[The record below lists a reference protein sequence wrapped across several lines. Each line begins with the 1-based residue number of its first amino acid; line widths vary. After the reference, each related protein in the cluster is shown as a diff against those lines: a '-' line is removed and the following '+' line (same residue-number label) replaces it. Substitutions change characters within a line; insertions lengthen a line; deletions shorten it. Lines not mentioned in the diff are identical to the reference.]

1 MGEDPSALLA
11 AAAAGDSA
19 AWNAIVEQ
27 YNGLLWSIARGYRM
41 STADSADA
49 VQTTWLRLV
58 EHLDRI
64 DDPSR
69 LPGWLA
75 TTVRRE
81 CLRLLRR
88 GKREQP
94 AYDEDGL
101 PDIVDD
107 AAPLDA
113 ALLDD
118 ERDAALWRALEQMP
132 ERCRLLIR
140 VLMASP
146 PPSYAEVAAALD
158 MPIGSIGPTRQRCL
172 DRLRRIAE
180 ADGALV
186 DPAPPGGGG
195 R

>member
-11 AAAAGDSA
+11 AAATGDGA
-19 AWNAIVEQ
+19 AWNRIVEQ
-27 YNGLLWSIARGYRM
+27 YTGLLWSIARGYRM

-81 CLRLLRR
+81 CLRMLRR
-88 GKREQP
+88 SKHEQP
-94 AYDEDGL
+94 SFDEDGL
-101 PDIVDD
+101 PDQADG
-107 AAPLDA
+107 AEPLDA
-113 ALLDD
+113 ALLLE
-118 ERDAALWRALEQMP
+118 ERDAALWHALQQMP
-132 ERCRLLIR
+132 ERCRLLLR

-146 PPSYAEVAAALD
+146 PPSYADVAAALD

-180 ADGALV
+180 ADGALIE
-186 DPAPPGGGG
+186 PAPPGGGG
-195 R
+195 L

>member
-1 MGEDPSALLA
+1 MTMTATVPAARTEVFDEIAWQNLVERYGWLL
-11 AAAAGDSA
+11 
-19 AWNAIVEQ
+19 
-27 YNGLLWSIARGYRM
+27 R
-41 STADSADA
+41 STAARFRLTPAEADDA

-81 CLRLLRR
+81 CLRTLRR
-88 GKREQP
+88 SKREQP
-94 AYDEDGL
+94 SFDEDGL
-101 PDIVDD
+101 PDVPDD

-113 ALLDD
+113 ALLDE
-118 ERDAALWRALEQMP
+118 ERDAALWRALDQMP
-132 ERCRLLIR
+132 ARCRLLIR

-180 ADGALV
+180 AEGALV

>member
-1 MGEDPSALLA
+1 MGEDPTALLA
-11 AAAAGDSA
+11 AAAAGDGS
-19 AWNAIVEQ
+19 AWNALVEQ
-27 YNGLLWSIARGYRM
+27 YTGLLWSVARGYRM

-58 EHLDRI
+58 ENLDRI
-64 DDPSR
+64 EDPSR

-81 CLRLLRR
+81 CLRTLRR
-88 GKREQP
+88 SKREQP
-94 AYDEDGL
+94 SFDDDGL
-101 PDIVDD
+101 PDLPDD
-107 AAPLDA
+107 TEPLDA
-113 ALLDD
+113 ALLLE
-118 ERDAALWRALEQMP
+118 ERDAALWRALRQMP
-132 ERCRLLIR
+132 ERCQLLLR

-180 ADGALV
+180 AEGALI

-195 R
+195 K

>member
-11 AAAAGDSA
+11 AAAAGDSD
-19 AWNAIVEQ
+19 AWNALVDQ
-27 YNGLLWSIARGYRM
+27 YTGLLWSIARGYRM

-64 DDPSR
+64 DDPAR
-69 LPGWLA
+69 LAGWLA

-94 AYDEDGL
+94 AFDEEGL
-101 PDIVDD
+101 PDVIDD
-107 AAPLDA
+107 APALDA

-132 ERCRLLIR
+132 DRCRLLIR

>member
-1 MGEDPSALLA
+1 MGEDPSTLLA

-27 YNGLLWSIARGYRM
+27 YTGLLWSIARGYRM

-58 EHLDRI
+58 EHMDRI

-88 GKREQP
+88 SKREQP
-94 AYDEDGL
+94 AFDDDGL
-101 PDIVDD
+101 PDFADK
-107 AAPLDA
+107 AEPLDA
-113 ALLDD
+113 ALLVE
-118 ERDAALWRALEQMP
+118 ERDAALWRALQQMP
-132 ERCRLLIR
+132 ERCRLLLR

-180 ADGALV
+180 ADGALI

-195 R
+195 L

>member
-11 AAAAGDSA
+11 AAAAGDGS
-19 AWNAIVEQ
+19 AWNAIVDQ

-64 DDPSR
+64 EDPTR

-81 CLRLLRR
+81 CLRMLGRA
-88 GKREQP
+88 KREQP
-94 AYDEDGL
+94 SYDEDGL
-101 PDIVDD
+101 PDLPDD
-107 AAPLDA
+107 SEPLDA
-113 ALLDD
+113 ALLVE
-118 ERDAALWRALEQMP
+118 ERDAALWQALQQMP

-186 DPAPPGGGG
+186 DPASPGGGG
-195 R
+195 L

>member
-11 AAAAGDSA
+11 AAAAGDSS

-27 YNGLLWSIARGYRM
+27 YTGLLWSIARGYRM

-81 CLRLLRR
+81 CLRTLRR
-88 GKREQP
+88 SKREQP
-94 AYDEDGL
+94 SFDEDGL
-101 PDIVDD
+101 PDVPDD

-113 ALLDD
+113 ALLDE
-118 ERDAALWRALEQMP
+118 ERDAALWRALDQMP
-132 ERCRLLIR
+132 ARCRLLIR

-180 ADGALV
+180 AEGALV